1 MAVPGRVDLLTR
13 KWWRAVGREVDL
25 AGEQSWL
32 GGPCASGAVVR
43 DGWIAAEAARIG
55 GSVAANR
62 SDAGLVADM
71 SVLDGPGFNAAD
83 LAPAVRDFY
92 EHTSSYRL
100 EVWIG
105 WRRLFWIGGELVARY
120 FGRRVEQLALPM
132 RPLDGAR
139 GMDSTITIITGP
151 DGCQREAAW
160 MRTLRSTGDYVYSGC
175 YSTRHRPGADR
186 ASVHVAFPLE
196 EGNVQVFLRPDIDH
210 DGSLWLRS
218 PGGGF
223 GSDGAYVVVNDRG
236 RTFAACPPL
245 REEFHVWVDD
255 EGVLRTDHQLSL
267 WSAAVVR
274 FHYRLDR
281 TQADGSLPESGRG
294 RSTLG

>member
-1 MAVPGRVDLLTR
+1 MPGRVDLLTR

-25 AGEQSWL
+25 AVAQSWL
-32 GGPCASGAVVR
+32 AGPRASGAIVR
-43 DGWIAAEAARIG
+43 DGWVAAEAARIG
-55 GSVAANR
+55 GEISSNR

-71 SVLDGPGFNAAD
+71 SALDGPGFNAAD

-92 EHTSSYRL
+92 EHTSCYRL
-100 EVWIG
+100 EVWTG
-105 WRRLFWIGGELVARY
+105 WRPMFWMGGALIARY

-132 RPLDGAR
+132 RPLDVAHGV
-139 GMDSTITIITGP
+139 DSTITVITGP
-151 DGCQREAAW
+151 DGAQREAAW
-160 MRTLRSTGDYVYSGC
+160 LRTLRSTGDYVYSGC
-175 YSTRHRPGADR
+175 YSTRLRPGADR

-196 EGNVQVFLRPDIDH
+196 QGNVQVFLRPDIDR

-218 PGGGF
+218 PSQGF
-223 GSDGAYVVVNDRG
+223 GGDGAYVVVHDRG
-236 RTFAACPPL
+236 RDFAACPPL
-245 REEFHVWVDD
+245 REQFHIWVDD

-281 TQADGSLPESGRG
+281 IPC
-294 RSTLG
+294 